1 MGIGK
6 TTHVEPGFNDKRYA
20 LRTFC
25 NLGIEMALMNSH
37 DMPLQL
43 VRSWSGLGAAGL
55 KFLGTGAAFIAV
67 YFALNLVTEWHD
79 FDRLGITLWSPDD
92 GLALALLLESV
103 AFAPFVFLGAVLVD
117 VSIAGVDRAIGVT
130 VTAELFLT
138 ITYVLLAL
146 VFKNKLKF
154 DIRQFRLPDVVMF
167 MLLIPAVAALSSFIY
182 CGVLYLGGALSA
194 DKVFVAMGHYWIG
207 DALGIITI
215 IPALTS
221 MFMYLSAPRWRW
233 SGYTLFTIFIFVVGM
248 CLGFAALVGVGDK
261 LYYLFNLL
269 FLPVIWVAMRE
280 GYAGVALALVTIQL
294 TLAVITAFVGYNT
307 TDFAILQSLMLVLS
321 ITGLLLGAVTTEHQ
335 DAALRLREQ
344 QRELARMASNARAG
358 AMGTALA
365 HEVSQ
370 PLSTVA
376 TYLHAA
382 RRLLQSSVASEPV
395 MDALVK
401 AEAEAQRAREVLER
415 IRDFVSNGNLNLET
429 LDLSVL
435 AQKIG
440 ALCGEEAAERGIQV
454 EVESIG
460 PVPPVRAD
468 GVQVEQVLIN
478 LVGNAIDAASER
490 SDGRGRVII
499 RVAAHADA
507 IAIQVEDNGRGVA
520 SELADNI
527 FDAYQTTKPR
537 GMGLGLHLSRRI
549 VQRHAGRL
557 WWEPIRTGGAR
568 FVVELPTD
576 GSSDNAA

>member
-1 MGIGK
+1 
-6 TTHVEPGFNDKRYA
+6 
-20 LRTFC
+20 
-25 NLGIEMALMNSH
+25 MALMGSH
-37 DMPLQL
+37 DIALQTL
-43 VRSWSGLGAAGL
+43 RSWGSLPAAGL
-55 KFLGTGAAFIAV
+55 KFWGTGAAFVAV
-67 YFALNLVTEWHD
+67 YVALNLLTEWHE
-79 FDRLGITLWSPDD
+79 FDRLGITLWSPDN
-92 GLALALLLESV
+92 GLAVALLIESV

-117 VSIAGVDRAIGVT
+117 LLDAGVHRSVGAIMA
-130 VTAELFLT
+130 AELSLT
-138 ITYVLLAL
+138 VAYVTLAL
-146 VFKNKLKF
+146 LIKNKFKF
-154 DIRQFRLPDVVMF
+154 DIRQFRLPDVITF
-167 MLLIPAVAALSSFIY
+167 LFFIPAGAGLSSFIY
-182 CGVLYLGGALSA
+182 CAALYIGGEFST
-194 DKVFVAMGHYWIG
+194 DKLFVVTLHYWIG
-207 DALGIITI
+207 DTLGMLTI
-215 IPALTS
+215 IPAMTAVFL
-221 MFMYLSAPRWRW
+221 YLSQSWRW
-233 SGYTLFTIFIFVVGM
+233 SSHTLFTALVFVLGI

-294 TLAVITAFVGYNT
+294 TLAAITALVGYDT
-307 TDFAILQSLMLVLS
+307 TDFAILQLLMLVLS
-321 ITGLLLGAVTTEHQ
+321 ITGLLLGAVTTDRQE
-335 DAALRLREQ
+335 AALRLREQ

-358 AMGTALA
+358 AMGMALA

-382 RRLLQSSVASEPV
+382 RRLLQMSVASEPV

-415 IRDFVSNGNLNLET
+415 IRDFVSNGNLNLQT

-435 AQKIG
+435 ARKIG
-440 ALCGEEAAERGIQV
+440 ALCGEEAAQRGIEV

-460 PVPPVRAD
+460 SVPQVKAD
-468 GVQVEQVLIN
+468 GVQIEQVLIN
-478 LVGNAIDAASER
+478 LVGNAIDAVSER
-490 SDGRGRVII
+490 PDGRGHVII
-499 RVAAHADA
+499 RVEAHATA
-507 IAIQVEDNGRGVA
+507 IMIQVEDNGRGVA
-520 SELADNI
+520 PELANNI

-549 VQRHAGRL
+549 IQRHAGRF

>member
-1 MGIGK
+1 M
-6 TTHVEPGFNDKRYA
+6 
-20 LRTFC
+20 
-25 NLGIEMALMNSH
+25 EMALMNSH
-37 DMPLQL
+37 DTPLQSL
-43 VRSWSGLGAAGL
+43 RSWSGLAGVGP
-55 KFLGTGAAFIAV
+55 KFWGTGAAFIAA
-67 YFALNLVTEWHD
+67 YFALNLLTEWHE

-92 GLALALLLESV
+92 GLSLALLIESV

-117 VSIAGVDRAIGVT
+117 LSIAGDHRSIGVT
-130 VTAELFLT
+130 MAAELSLT
-138 ITYVLLAL
+138 ITYVSLAFVL
-146 VFKNKLKF
+146 KNKF
-154 DIRQFRLPDVVMF
+154 NFNVRFILPDVVT
-167 MLLIPAVAALSSFIY
+167 LLLFVPAAAALSSFIY
-182 CGVLYLGGALSA
+182 CGVLYLGGELSA
-194 DKVFVAMGHYWIG
+194 DKVFVTIGHCWIG
-207 DALGIITI
+207 VALGIITI
-215 IPALTS
+215 IPATTAVFS
-221 MFMYLSAPRWRW
+221 YLSSRRW
-233 SGYTLFTIFIFVVGM
+233 SGYTLFTIFIFVLGV

-307 TDFAILQSLMLVLS
+307 TDFAILQLLMLVLS
-321 ITGLLLGAVTTEHQ
+321 ITGLLLGAVTTERQ

-344 QRELARMASNARAG
+344 QRELAHMASNARAG
-358 AMGTALA
+358 AMGMALA

-395 MDALVK
+395 MDALIK

-415 IRDFVSNGNLNLET
+415 IRDFVSNGNLNLGA

-435 AQKIG
+435 AHRIG

-460 PVPPVRAD
+460 PVPTVQAD
-468 GVQVEQVLIN
+468 RVQIEQVLIN

-490 SDGRGRVII
+490 SDARGRVII
-499 RVAAHADA
+499 RVAAHADT
-507 IAIQVEDNGRGVA
+507 IVIQVEDNGRGVA

-568 FVVELPTD
+568 FVVALPTD
-576 GSSDNAA
+576 GSSHNAA